1 MIIKICG
8 IKNVENLL
16 CCEANNVDFYGM
28 IFYKKSSRNISIKE
42 AKQLQNKSKKM
53 KIEGVGVFVNEPLDK
68 LKQYIQE
75 LKLNLVQLH
84 GNETNDYI
92 KTIKSLKIK
101 VIKNISI
108 RNSTDLNSIKD
119 YKDADFFLFDY
130 KPEKDELPGGNA
142 KSFNWDI
149 IKNIQI
155 KKPWF
160 LSGGI
165 NLDNIQLIKSE
176 INPYGIDLSS
186 GVEKKLGIKDNHSIN
201 NFMSKI
207 NNA

>member
-53 KIEGVGVFVNEPLDK
+53 KIEGVGVFVNEQLDI

-75 LKLNLVQLH
+75 LRLNLVQLH

-92 KTIKSLKIK
+92 KEIQSLKIK

-108 RNSTDLNSIKD
+108 RNSEDLNNVKD

-130 KPEKDELPGGNA
+130 KPEKEELPGGNA
-142 KSFNWDI
+142 KSFNWNL

-165 NLDNIQLIKSE
+165 NLNNIQQIKSE
-176 INPYGIDLSS
+176 IKPYGIDLSS

-201 NFMSKI
+201 NFMSTI

>member
-84 GNETNDYI
+84 GYETNDYI
-92 KTIKSLKIK
+92 KKIKSLKIK

-130 KPEKDELPGGNA
+130 KPEKEELPGGNA
-142 KSFNWDI
+142 KSFNWNL

-165 NLDNIQLIKSE
+165 NLNNIQQIKSE
-176 INPYGIDLSS
+176 IKPYGIDLSS

>member
-75 LKLNLVQLH
+75 LRLNLVQLH

-92 KTIKSLKIK
+92 KEIQSLKIK

-130 KPEKDELPGGNA
+130 KPEKEELPGGNA
-142 KSFNWDI
+142 KSFNWNL

-165 NLDNIQLIKSE
+165 NLNNIQQIKSE
-176 INPYGIDLSS
+176 IKPYGIDLSS

>member
-53 KIEGVGVFVNEPLDK
+53 KIEGVGVFVNEQLDI

-75 LKLNLVQLH
+75 LRLNLVQLH

-92 KTIKSLKIK
+92 KEIKSLKIK

-108 RNSTDLNSIKD
+108 RNSEDLNNVKD

-130 KPEKDELPGGNA
+130 KPEKEELPGGNA
-142 KSFNWDI
+142 KSFNWNL

-165 NLDNIQLIKSE
+165 NLNNIQQIKSE
-176 INPYGIDLSS
+176 IKPYGIDLSS

-201 NFMSKI
+201 NFMSTI

>member
-53 KIEGVGVFVNEPLDK
+53 KIEGVGVFVNEQLDI

-75 LKLNLVQLH
+75 LRLNLVQLH

-92 KTIKSLKIK
+92 KEIKSLKIK

-108 RNSTDLNSIKD
+108 RNSEDLNNVKD

-130 KPEKDELPGGNA
+130 KPEKGELPGGNA
-142 KSFNWDI
+142 KSFNWDL

-165 NLDNIQLIKSE
+165 NLNNIQQIKSE
-176 INPYGIDLSS
+176 IKPYGIDLSS

-201 NFMSKI
+201 NFMSTI
-207 NNA
+207 SNA